1 MKALVFGGSGS
12 IGSAIVDRL
21 LKDGYEVILQ
31 YYQSD
36 ISSLEKKYKGE
47 AVEFIQMDLTHDIDF
62 NDIFSHIKHL
72 DLSLIHI

>member
-21 LKDGYEVILQ
+21 KEGYEVVLQ

-36 ISSLEKKYKGE
+36 ISSLEK
-47 AVEFIQMDLTHDIDF
+47 V
-62 NDIFSHIKHL
+62 
-72 DLSLIHI
+72 

>member
-21 LKDGYEVILQ
+21 LKEGYEVVLQ

-36 ISSLEKKYKGE
+36 ISSLEK
-47 AVEFIQMDLTHDIDF
+47 
-62 NDIFSHIKHL
+62 SIKVKP
-72 DLSLIHI
+72 